1 MIPFIDEWLH
11 RVIFRTLPG
20 SETAAYTD
28 ALFMM
33 IFWFSMFFFVLLMT
47 LMVYWT
53 IKYRRRPGVPAE
65 VSPHHN
71 TPLEILWTVIPSS
84 GLLVI
89 FVLGFWGYMSKVV
102 PASGALELK
111 VTANMWNWVI
121 TYPTGV
127 QSTEVQP
134 LNEDDIDYPV
144 FYVPENTAI
153 ALRMSSQDVIHSFW
167 IPDFRTKMDVYPN
180 RFTGY
185 TFRTPQLGASE
196 YVTDISGEEPVQ
208 IPGRDMY
215 VFCAEYCGDDH
226 SRMAA
231 TLRVV
236 PQHVYEEK
244 LRSFE
249 SSGDPILDG
258 KRLHAVR
265 CASCHSVDGSP
276 NTGPSWLN
284 LYGSEG
290 AVTVG
295 GLTEIVVKDANYMR
309 ESIYVPNAKIVV
321 GYAGNM
327 PSFQGQLSEPQ
338 FEALLAYMRS
348 ISVHAGNPPAATD
361 PDADTPAGPDAE
373 AGDGLFD
380 TTVVDPTADLTND
393 PANAPEP
400 SMNPDGGER

>member
-1 MIPFIDEWLH
+1 MIPFIDQWLQ
-11 RVIFRTLPG
+11 RFIFRTTPG
-20 SETAAYTD
+20 SDAAAYTD
-28 ALFMM
+28 ALFLM

-53 IKYRRRPGVPAE
+53 IKYRRRPGIPAP

-89 FVLGFWGYMSKVV
+89 FVLGFWGYMDKVV
-102 PASGALELK
+102 PAAGALELR
-111 VTANMWNWVI
+111 VNANMWNWVV
-121 TYPTGV
+121 TYPSGV

-134 LNEDDIDYPV
+134 LSEDDTSYPI
-144 FYVPENTAI
+144 FYVPENTAV
-153 ALRMSSQDVIHSFW
+153 ALRMSSQDVIHAFW

-180 RFTGY
+180 RYTGY
-185 TFRTPQLGASE
+185 TFRTPELADDE
-196 YVTDISGEEPVQ
+196 YVTDTSGDEPVQ

-215 VFCAEYCGDDH
+215 VFCAEYCGRDH

-236 PQHVYEEK
+236 PQHLYEEK

-249 SSGDPILDG
+249 SSGDPVVDG
-258 KRLHAVR
+258 QRLHAVR

-290 AVTVG
+290 AVVVDGQTQTV
-295 GLTEIVVKDANYMR
+295 TKDPNYIR
-309 ESIYVPNAKIVV
+309 ESIYVPNAKIVA

-327 PSFQGQLSEPQ
+327 PSFQGQLSENQ
-338 FEALLAYMRS
+338 LEAIIAYMRTIS
-348 ISVHAGNPPAATD
+348 IHAPADAATGADAAAQSD
-361 PDADTPAGPDAE
+361 PDPAQSDPDPTDQPDSQPDA
-373 AGDGLFD
+373 GSPD
-380 TTVVDPTADLTND
+380 T
-393 PANAPEP
+393 APEP
-400 SMNPDGGER
+400 STNPDGGKR